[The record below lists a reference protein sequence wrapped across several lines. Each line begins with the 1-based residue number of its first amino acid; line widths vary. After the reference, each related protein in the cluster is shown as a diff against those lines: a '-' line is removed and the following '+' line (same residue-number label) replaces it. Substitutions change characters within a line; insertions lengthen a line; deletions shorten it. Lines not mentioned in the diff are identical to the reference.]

1 METIHSVTLFR
12 QWHFSIGGKMLH
24 RSQGTHLSFH
34 TSSHVHSKIQLFC
47 ELSVILIPNLN
58 SYCGSSI
65 MYMFADHT
73 VFWDLLSQHSECAA
87 ANGNVGGVSTEGFA
101 FSIDYWN
108 PKTRNEPEETSSAL
122 LCICLWPRSKS
133 KDPGLISQFCTCTP
147 ANFFQYLHQE
157 VCRHMRVGFRSEMN
171 IYFYQLG
178 KSLDKCSVII
188 TLTKPELYL

>member
-1 METIHSVTLFR
+1 MRDGDNTFCDLFR

-24 RSQGTHLSFH
+24 QKPRHSFIFSYIF
-34 TSSHVHSKIQLFC
+34 TCSFQNTAFLWA
-47 ELSVILIPNLN
+47 VIPIPNLN

-147 ANFFQYLHQE
+147 ANFFQYLQQE
-157 VCRHMRVGFRSEMN
+157 ICRHMRVGFRSEIN
-171 IYFYQLG
+171 I
-178 KSLDKCSVII
+178 SIN
-188 TLTKPELYL
+188 